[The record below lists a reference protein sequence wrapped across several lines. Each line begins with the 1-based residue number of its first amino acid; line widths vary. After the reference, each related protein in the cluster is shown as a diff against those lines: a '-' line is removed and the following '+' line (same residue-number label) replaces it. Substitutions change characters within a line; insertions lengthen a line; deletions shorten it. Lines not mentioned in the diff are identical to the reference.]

1 MLNKL
6 FKNYFENWGTFV
18 PQCLDWLTYK
28 SPFKAIERDT
38 CALGGVTV
46 LHKLGTI
53 KFTIQK
59 FEELHILDS
68 RKCIGKAAHVL
79 PKSEFENAMALEH
92 RNGPYKNFHKHYTDT
107 YLSFFTRRF

>member
-1 MLNKL
+1 M
-6 FKNYFENWGTFV
+6 
-18 PQCLDWLTYK
+18 WLTYK

-59 FEELHILDS
+59 FEELHILDN
-68 RKCIGKAAHVL
+68 RKCIGKAAQVL